1 MSRALRSDLD
11 TQTADSQGV
20 LLQGE
25 VFRPARHAHLASG
38 AQGRQA
44 GAPSGQLPGVQPLQ
58 KDVLTRYPFQ
68 VLEAPFS
75 QPLTQGGSP
84 TLPPSSPTKHKC
96 PLQLTVLG
104 LLMKIFVFPKASS
117 SEDML
122 SSPRTFSTPSL
133 PSQVKKAVQGHPR
146 GRASPRFPIPLLRG
160 QKSSG
165 LNRLQSL

>member
-1 MSRALRSDLD
+1 MD
-11 TQTADSQGV
+11 TQTNDSQGA
-20 LLQGE
+20 LLQVE
-25 VFRPARHAHLASG
+25 VLRPARQAHLTSG
-38 AQGRQA
+38 AQGRWA
-44 GAPSGQLPGVQPLQ
+44 GAPRGQFPGIQPLQ
-58 KDVLTRYPFQ
+58 KDVLTHYPFQ
-68 VLEAPFS
+68 VLEAPLT
-75 QPLTQGGSP
+75 QPLTQVGSP

-146 GRASPRFPIPLLRG
+146 GGASPSFPLPLLRG
-160 QKSSG
+160 EKSSG